1 MATNNIHYTDQHRN
15 TRYADQNRNIA
26 ELFSNFKEEL
36 KDFINTRVQ
45 MLRAEMAEKTSAI
58 KAAIP
63 AIVIGA
69 ALLLVSLF
77 VFTGLLIAVIGQAI
91 HNSWAYPIAFAV
103 VFVVYALIGAAM
115 AAYGVRTVK
124 KGGMAPERTL
134 RVLKQDQV
142 WLQTEAR
149 TQL

>member
-15 TRYADQNRNIA
+15 PHYADQRNLS
-26 ELFSNFKEEL
+26 ELFSTFKEEL

-45 MLRAEMAEKTSAI
+45 MLRAEMSEKTSAI

-63 AIVIGA
+63 AIAIGA

-77 VFTGLLIAVIGQAI
+77 VFTGLLITVIAQAI
-91 HNSWAYPIAFAV
+91 NNNWAYPIAFAV
-103 VFVVYALIGAAM
+103 VFVLYALIGAAL
-115 AAYGVRTVK
+115 AAYGVRTMK
-124 KGGMAPERTL
+124 SAGMAPERTL